1 MEDMED
7 IEPGASMPMRL
18 HSVFRIT
25 ANDNAR
31 LDAMTKMAGTG
42 CGLQLVSN
50 AESVVLLRNL
60 KDTFLGFIKDR
71 VFRIFPWYVPLL
83 EKAVLKEPMKQLA
96 VEAMQGISLYI
107 RESPEDGGILIVSAE
122 PLTEIFS
129 QLGCKQT
136 EHGATPKW
144 KLGE

>member
-7 IEPGASMPMRL
+7 IEPDAGAPMGL

-25 ANDNAR
+25 PNGNAR
-31 LDAMTKMAGTG
+31 LDAMTRMAGTG

-50 AESVVLLRNL
+50 VESTVLLQNL

-83 EKAVLKEPMKQLA
+83 EKAVLTEPMEQLA
-96 VEAMQGISLYI
+96 VNAMQRISLYI
-107 RESPEDGGILIVSAE
+107 RESPEDGGILIVSAA
-122 PLTEIFS
+122 PLAEIFP
-129 QLGCKQT
+129 QLGCRQIEYGT
-136 EHGATPKW
+136 TPMW